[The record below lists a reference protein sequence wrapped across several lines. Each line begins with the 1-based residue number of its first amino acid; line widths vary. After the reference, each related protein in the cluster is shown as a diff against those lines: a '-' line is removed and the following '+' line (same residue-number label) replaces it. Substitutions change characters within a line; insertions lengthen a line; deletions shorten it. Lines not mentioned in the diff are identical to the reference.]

1 MRGTSTMKTRLA
13 AALSIIILL
22 GLFTMVSMSLM
33 YASTHRID
41 YSAAV
46 HLAAERDEESICEER
61 LAPSKEGPIVSGKN
75 HTLINIAGPMTGL
88 GWWRE
93 ILRAFSNDENL
104 NFGEGASDSLDCS
117 FDVFQVEK
125 YDDEDLIKLPRP
137 YKGTL
142 IVRDPR
148 SIILEQ
154 WLLGQLECRSP
165 GRFHDGVGSVKS
177 KVLQTQRICRLTKEA
192 GINYVIAALSE
203 QGCSGP
209 LHYACV
215 ATSIPARV
223 AMTEGLKLFKYEDL
237 WSERSLSLTNLG
249 LWYGLQGS
257 QLERFI
263 STSRIWTIEYRSLMH
278 DSGMHQVRKQDSWKE
293 HFTPLN
299 VKLFEN
305 HFGKL
310 AKKLGY

>member
-1 MRGTSTMKTRLA
+1 MFDEVGLVACATR
-13 AALSIIILL
+13 
-22 GLFTMVSMSLM
+22 
-33 YASTHRID
+33 
-41 YSAAV
+41 
-46 HLAAERDEESICEER
+46 
-61 LAPSKEGPIVSGKN
+61 
-75 HTLINIAGPMTGL
+75 
-88 GWWRE
+88 RE
-93 ILRAFSNDENL
+93 TWARNL

-117 FDVFQVEK
+117 LDVFQVEK

-137 YKGTL
+137 YKGIL
-142 IVRDPR
+142 I
-148 SIILEQ
+148 
-154 WLLGQLECRSP
+154 
-165 GRFHDGVGSVKS
+165 
-177 KVLQTQRICRLTKEA
+177 RICRLTKEA
-192 GINYVIAALSE
+192 GINYMIAALSE

-223 AMTEGLKLFKYEDL
+223 AMTEGLRLFKYEDL

-249 LWYGLQGS
+249 LW
-257 QLERFI
+257 
-263 STSRIWTIEYRSLMH
+263 IWTIEYRSLMH

-305 HFGKL
+305 YSGKL

>member
-1 MRGTSTMKTRLA
+1 
-13 AALSIIILL
+13 
-22 GLFTMVSMSLM
+22 
-33 YASTHRID
+33 
-41 YSAAV
+41 
-46 HLAAERDEESICEER
+46 
-61 LAPSKEGPIVSGKN
+61 
-75 HTLINIAGPMTGL
+75 
-88 GWWRE
+88 
-93 ILRAFSNDENL
+93 
-104 NFGEGASDSLDCS
+104 
-117 FDVFQVEK
+117 VEK

-154 WLLGQLECRSP
+154 WLLGQLDCRSP
-165 GRFHDGVGSVKS
+165 GRFHEGVGSAKS
-177 KVLQTQRICRLTKEA
+177 KVIRAQRICRLTKEA
-192 GINYVIAALSE
+192 GINYVITALSE

-249 LWYGLQGS
+249 LW
-257 QLERFI
+257 
-263 STSRIWTIEYRSLMH
+263 IWTIEYRSLMH

>member
-1 MRGTSTMKTRLA
+1 MIAGDFVKDLGALVMVTLLLPLAMYGMRGTSTMKTRLA

-75 HTLINIAGPMTGL
+75 HTMINIAGPMTGL

-93 ILRAFSNDENL
+93 ILRAFSNDESL
-104 NFGEGASDSLDCS
+104 VFGEGGSDSLDCS

-165 GRFHDGVGSVKS
+165 GRFHEGVGSAKS
-177 KVLQTQRICRLTKEA
+177 KVIQSQRICRLTKEA
-192 GINYVIAALSE
+192 GINY
-203 QGCSGP
+203 
-209 LHYACV
+209 
-215 ATSIPARV
+215 
-223 AMTEGLKLFKYEDL
+223 YEDL

-249 LWYGLQGS
+249 LWYGLQGP

-263 STSRIWTIEYRSLMH
+263 STARIWTIEYSSLMH
-278 DSGMHQVRKQDSWKE
+278 VSGMHQVRKQDSWKE